1 MHLAALPAAAPA
13 AAPRTAPGLTP
24 VAEPAPRMSH
34 ARRDL
39 LALALVAL
47 TGAVEPEPRP
57 EPEGQTLRPTQGPR
71 GQS

>member
-1 MHLAALPAAAPA
+1 
-13 AAPRTAPGLTP
+13 
-24 VAEPAPRMSH
+24 MSP

-71 GQS
+71 GQA

>member
-1 MHLAALPAAAPA
+1 VHIAVLPAAAPV
-13 AAPRTAPGLTP
+13 AAPRHTP
-24 VAEPAPRMSH
+24 SLALAIEPAPRLSA

-57 EPEGQTLRPTQGPR
+57 EPEGQTLRPVGPR
-71 GQS
+71 AQG

>member
-1 MHLAALPAAAPA
+1 MHLASLPAAAPV
-13 AAPRTAPGLTP
+13 AAPRTTPGLALTT
-24 VAEPAPRMSH
+24 EPAPRMTT

-71 GQS
+71 GQA

>member
-1 MHLAALPAAAPA
+1 MHLAALPAAVPA
-13 AAPRTAPGLTP
+13 AALRTAPGLALTT
-24 VAEPAPRMSH
+24 EPAPRMSA

-71 GQS
+71 GQA